1 MNKEH
6 PLLNCSRTD
15 RVIIERSSVPN
26 ETPVSWNE
34 LCQKYS
40 HSGNKSCYMCQ
51 HVDLSISEEQHS
63 RMFGLAQM
71 IREQFTQKS
80 LDELANM
87 CCEYMKSEFVPP
99 PPASVTPSL
108 VKEHLLYHIMSPSI
122 RQVQTMRN
130 LTTIE
135 RFLRDHLIS
144 ADSKGSLQPNTK
156 VMNTYLA
163 VQQRL
168 QEVAA
173 VHPTELAYNSRAT
186 DVSCQRF

>member
-1 MNKEH
+1 
-6 PLLNCSRTD
+6 
-15 RVIIERSSVPN
+15 
-26 ETPVSWNE
+26 
-34 LCQKYS
+34 
-40 HSGNKSCYMCQ
+40 
-51 HVDLSISEEQHS
+51 
-63 RMFGLAQM
+63 
-71 IREQFTQKS
+71 
-80 LDELANM
+80 
-87 CCEYMKSEFVPP
+87 MKSEFVQP

-144 ADSKGSLQPNTK
+144 ADAKGALQPNTK

-186 DVSCQRF
+186 DVSGQRYRF